1 MSNGD
6 DDFKRDVV
14 DSTEVDE
21 LKKEKVLC
29 D

>member
-6 DDFKRDVV
+6 DEFKREVV

-21 LKKEKVLC
+21 LKKEKVLS